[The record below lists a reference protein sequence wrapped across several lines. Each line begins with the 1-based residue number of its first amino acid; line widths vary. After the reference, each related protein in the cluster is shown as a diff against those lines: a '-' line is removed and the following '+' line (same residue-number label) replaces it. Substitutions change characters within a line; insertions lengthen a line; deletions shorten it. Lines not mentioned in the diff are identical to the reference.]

1 MDVPNMIKMNRT
13 EFQKM
18 TFIINALNDG
28 WTVKKEEDKFV
39 FTKKHEN
46 RREIFEENYLSDFI
60 NNNMKIWNQTNH
72 SFSNEIHYV
81 FHWFPRLWPM

>member
-1 MDVPNMIKMNRT
+1 MDALNMIKMNRT
-13 EFQKM
+13 DFQKM
-18 TFIINALNDG
+18 TFIINALNNG

-60 NNNMKIWNQTNH
+60 NNNMKI
-72 SFSNEIHYV
+72 
-81 FHWFPRLWPM
+81 

>member
-18 TFIINALNDG
+18 TFIINALNNG

-60 NNNMKIWNQTNH
+60 NNNMKI
-72 SFSNEIHYV
+72 
-81 FHWFPRLWPM
+81 

>member
-60 NNNMKIWNQTNH
+60 NNNMKI
-72 SFSNEIHYV
+72 
-81 FHWFPRLWPM
+81 

>member
-18 TFIINALNDG
+18 TFIINALNNG
-28 WTVKKEEDKFV
+28 WTVTKEDDKFV

-60 NNNMKIWNQTNH
+60 NNNMKI
-72 SFSNEIHYV
+72 
-81 FHWFPRLWPM
+81 

>member
-28 WTVKKEEDKFV
+28 WTVKIEEDKFV

-60 NNNMKIWNQTNH
+60 NNNMKI
-72 SFSNEIHYV
+72 
-81 FHWFPRLWPM
+81 

>member
-1 MDVPNMIKMNRT
+1 MDVPNTIKMNRT

-18 TFIINALNDG
+18 TFIINALNNG
-28 WTVKKEEDKFV
+28 WTVTKEEDKFV

-60 NNNMKIWNQTNH
+60 NNNMKI
-72 SFSNEIHYV
+72 
-81 FHWFPRLWPM
+81 

>member
-1 MDVPNMIKMNRT
+1 MIKMNRT

-60 NNNMKIWNQTNH
+60 NNNMKI
-72 SFSNEIHYV
+72 
-81 FHWFPRLWPM
+81 

>member
-18 TFIINALNDG
+18 KFIINALNDG

-60 NNNMKIWNQTNH
+60 NNNMKI
-72 SFSNEIHYV
+72 
-81 FHWFPRLWPM
+81 

>member
-1 MDVPNMIKMNRT
+1 MDAPNMIKMNRT

-18 TFIINALNDG
+18 TFIINALNNG
-28 WTVKKEEDKFV
+28 WTVTKEDDKFV

-60 NNNMKIWNQTNH
+60 NNNMKI
-72 SFSNEIHYV
+72 
-81 FHWFPRLWPM
+81 